1 MIVAAP
7 PTGIVTVVFV
17 PPFKLYV
24 TTLPAVPVIVNTAL
38 APLQIA
44 EDAAA
49 TVATI

>member
-1 MIVAAP
+1 M
-7 PTGIVTVVFV
+7 FE

-24 TTLPAVPVIVNTAL
+24 TTLPAVPVIVKTAL

-49 TVATI
+49 TVAKICGPSVIVIEAVEF